1 MPDDQIIV
9 DDYIQLDSGSEK
21 DGEPLIVPVEK
32 IRIAI
37 EAKVSVSVLDPNDA
51 EAQKRDIGLIYDEG
65 SDMQKLEVR
74 LIKSTYDGNWE
85 ARGSTWQPM
94 SF

>member
-9 DDYIQLDSGSEK
+9 DDYIQFDSGSEK
-21 DGEPLIVPVEK
+21 DDEPLLVPIEK

-37 EAKVSVSVLDPNDA
+37 EAKVSVTVLGPNDA
-51 EAQKRDIGLIYDEG
+51 EAQKRDIGFIYDEG

-74 LIKSTYDGNWE
+74 LVKSIYDRNWE
-85 ARGSTWQPM
+85 STW
-94 SF
+94 